1 MLRDY
6 FVKVSRNILNT
17 PYYKDA
23 SLLKAWMGLVLSVR
37 FQPYTY
43 DGIDVGVDEVLLKK
57 NEVAELFGTEKR
69 RALTILKR
77 MERDGLIEFR
87 NIKNR
92 YTLIKILNADFSFP
106 RKKKER
112 ERGEEKNRYSEGVFA
127 DENTVCDG
135 KEEEIFYKSEKRYE
149 PRQTSSH
156 TAAQNE
162 TGINTSGKRKEEAEI
177 NKKSSAEAVKTKS
190 AYGEFNN
197 VFLTKDEYASL
208 VNQFSE
214 AGIFISKLSAY
225 LASNPSK
232 KYPNHYAVILSWY
245 NDYLLE
251 KTGKTASSGGAG
263 SYRDLNR
270 VKNEDVEPD
279 PTASYD
285 IKRAEMLARRC
296 VPPVKKRNRETG
308 QWEVVKKAEAGA

>member
-92 YTLIKILNADFSFP
+92 YTLIRILNADFSFP

-112 ERGEEKNRYSEGVFA
+112 ERG
-127 DENTVCDG
+127 
-135 KEEEIFYKSEKRYE
+135 
-149 PRQTSSH
+149 
-156 TAAQNE
+156 
-162 TGINTSGKRKEEAEI
+162 EEAEI

-208 VNQFSE
+208 MNQFSE

-251 KTGKTASSGGAG
+251 KTGKSASSGSVG